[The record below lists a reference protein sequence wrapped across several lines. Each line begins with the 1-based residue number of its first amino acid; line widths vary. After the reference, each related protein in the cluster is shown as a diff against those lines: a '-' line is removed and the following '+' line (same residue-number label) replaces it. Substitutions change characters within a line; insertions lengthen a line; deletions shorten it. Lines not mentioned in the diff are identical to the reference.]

1 MQEARD
7 GDRVLLLPPHY
18 RIPAALL
25 GHQHHFVTIVLAH
38 DGASPHEGARRQRYQ
53 RHRGL
58 LLQFLSPSEDAAT
71 SNKHENGETHKTNE
85 KGSIPSQDP
94 KDPKVYRAALPGR
107 QAAGSHWAPMSG
119 CSQHLAPVPGG
130 PIALPRHPSWAALNA
145 PWMLLASIKTTQI
158 TAPCKTPSKSLKQPK
173 IKSRD
178 LAWS

>member
-1 MQEARD
+1 MMEQVPTRVQD
-7 GDRVLLLPPHY
+7 DRGTKG
-18 RIPAALL
+18 REGCCSSFSALL
-25 GHQHHFVTIVLAH
+25 KMLPQ
-38 DGASPHEGARRQRYQ
+38 
-53 RHRGL
+53 
-58 LLQFLSPSEDAAT
+58 AT
-71 SNKHENGETHKTNE
+71 SMKTE
-85 KGSIPSQDP
+85 RGTKQMKRDQFPARTP
-94 KDPKVYRAALPGR
+94 KTQVYRAALPGR
-107 QAAGSHWAPMSG
+107 QAAGSHWVPMSG